1 MGRKKRLPQMA
12 GGSASALTL
21 SRPAQ
26 ASLALWPAGSLS
38 HPKVT
43 FVTRLRP
50 DQLPGRAARQL
61 PDLSTIIRVEPSS
74 TDDSR
79 RQGALPIAVVSSR
92 SNIRSQ
98 IQFPRSP
105 PTPNRRKVETV
116 TCSICAK

>member
-26 ASLALWPAGSLS
+26 ASLVLWPAGSLS

-50 DQLPGRAARQL
+50 SWLPNQAARQL
-61 PDLSTIIRVEPSS
+61 PDLSTIVCVEPSS

-79 RQGALPIAVVSSR
+79 RQGALPIPVIALALLGKR
-92 SNIRSQ
+92 STFIA
-98 IQFPRSP
+98 
-105 PTPNRRKVETV
+105 TLGKTKVQRQG
-116 TCSICAK
+116 